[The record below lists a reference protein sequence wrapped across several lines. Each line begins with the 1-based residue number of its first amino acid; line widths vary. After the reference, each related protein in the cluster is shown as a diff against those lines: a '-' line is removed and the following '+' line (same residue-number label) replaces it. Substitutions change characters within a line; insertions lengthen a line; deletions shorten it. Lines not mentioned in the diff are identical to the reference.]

1 MPVRAC
7 KRYAAT
13 HKVKGLANV
22 AQSIDRLCR
31 GRGRDKG
38 VYQVIA
44 IESLRRL
51 VWGFIP
57 GLLNQ
62 CVGKDSLAAITVE
75 KVTGKVLAL
84 VGVKPVGAESERTV
98 VCSHKPVVDFVKADR
113 RFIDAAPNGQRHTSC
128 RFPADS
134 Q

>member
-1 MPVRAC
+1 MSRPWTGQGSISGNRHR
-7 KRYAAT
+7 KS
-13 HKVKGLANV
+13 
-22 AQSIDRLCR
+22 AQTGMGFYSKPSEPMRWQRFPCCHY
-31 GRGRDKG
+31 GR
-38 VYQVIA
+38 
-44 IESLRRL
+44 
-51 VWGFIP
+51 
-57 GLLNQ
+57 
-62 CVGKDSLAAITVE
+62 

-84 VGVKPVGAESERTV
+84 VGVKPVGAESERTI